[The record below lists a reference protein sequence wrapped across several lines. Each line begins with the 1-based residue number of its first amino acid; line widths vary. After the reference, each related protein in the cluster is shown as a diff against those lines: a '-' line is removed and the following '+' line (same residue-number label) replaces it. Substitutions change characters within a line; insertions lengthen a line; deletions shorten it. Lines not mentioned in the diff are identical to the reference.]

1 MPTRYFYFD
10 LPVLT
15 DFVQITDQH
24 NFVSVP
30 DDWLIV
36 ITDIVG
42 STHAIEQGRYK
53 DVNLLGACSIVS
65 VLNVAGAIDV
75 PFVFGGDGAALLIP
89 PTLLEETTRSLR
101 SIQAL
106 AKDEFALSLRVGI
119 VPVGVVTQAG
129 HPVDIAKLKISENY
143 SQAVFMGGGLTY
155 ATNLVKDPATA
166 PLYRLNLTEASSPAN
181 FLGLECRWQD
191 IPSRYGET
199 VSLLVLATQ
208 NDQYRDVIEQIQ
220 LIYGAGDRHNPITRD
235 RLSLSFNPNKL
246 IKETKLRAPTSHWF
260 SKLTYL
266 VKIQLENLLGWMLM
280 TFKLNL
286 GGTDWGQYQD
296 VVVAATD
303 YRKFDDMLR
312 MVIAGDALQREKL
325 TAYLEKK
332 YRSGNLVYGLHV
344 SDRALLT
351 CLVFDRNGRQVH
363 FVDGADGGYTLAAKE
378 MKSRMQKSLN
388 SKNRF

>member
-1 MPTRYFYFD
+1 
-10 LPVLT
+10 
-15 DFVQITDQH
+15 
-24 NFVSVP
+24 
-30 DDWLIV
+30 
-36 ITDIVG
+36 
-42 STHAIEQGRYK
+42 
-53 DVNLLGACSIVS
+53 
-65 VLNVAGAIDV
+65 NVAGAVDI
-75 PFVFGGDGAALLIP
+75 PFVFGGDGASLLIP

-101 SIQAL
+101 SIQTL
-106 AKDEFALSLRVGI
+106 AKDEFDLSLRVGI
-119 VPVGVVTQAG
+119 VPVGVATQAG
-129 HPVDIAKLKISENY
+129 HPVDIAKLEISENY

-166 PLYRLNLTEASSPAN
+166 HLYRLNLMEASSPAN

-208 NDQYRDVIEQIQ
+208 NEQYRDVIEQIQ

-235 RLSLSFNPNKL
+235 RLSLSFSPNKL
-246 IKETKLRAPTSHWF
+246 IKETKLRASASHWF
-260 SKLTYL
+260 SKLNYL
-266 VKIQLENLLGWMLM
+266 VKIELENLLGWMFM
-280 TFKLNL
+280 TFNLNI
-286 GGTDWGQYQD
+286 GGTDWSKYQD

-325 TAYLEKK
+325 TDYLEKK

-363 FVDGADGGYTLAAKE
+363 FVDGADGGYALAAKE
-378 MKSRMQKSLN
+378 MKARM
-388 SKNRF
+388 